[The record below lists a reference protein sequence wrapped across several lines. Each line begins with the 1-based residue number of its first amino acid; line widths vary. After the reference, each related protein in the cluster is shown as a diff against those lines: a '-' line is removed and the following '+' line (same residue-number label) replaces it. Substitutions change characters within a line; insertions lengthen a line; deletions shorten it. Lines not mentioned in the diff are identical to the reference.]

1 MENNIHNLSERDH
14 EKITTAIRAA
24 EKKTSGE
31 VYAVVAHQSDDYF
44 FVSGFMAGVWSLV
57 LGLIVALVLPDIRA
71 IELAIALIAALAS
84 FLLVFHFFPEWRLLF
99 VPKSLAYRRAS
110 GNAVRQFL
118 AHGIHATSDR
128 SGILIFVSL
137 AERYAEVV
145 ADEGINSKVSQ
156 DQWNDMVATLTSHAA
171 KGELSDGYLLAIEQA
186 GELLAANFPPVKGQ
200 KSELDDRLVEI

>member
-1 MENNIHNLSERDH
+1 MKQDIHILSARDH
-14 EKITTAIRAA
+14 ENITAAIRAA

-31 VYAVVAHQSDDYF
+31 IYAVVAHQSDDYF
-44 FVSGFMAGVWSLV
+44 FVSGFIAGVWSLV
-57 LGLIVALVLPDIRA
+57 LGLFVALVLPEIRA
-71 IELAIALIAALAS
+71 IELAIALVASLAS

-99 VPKSLAYRRAS
+99 VPKSLGYRRAS
-110 GNAVRQFL
+110 ANAVRQFL

-145 ADEGINSKVSQ
+145 ADEGINSKVPQ
-156 DQWNDMVATLTSHAA
+156 EEWNEMVATLTEHAA
-171 KGELSDGYLLAIEQA
+171 KGELAAGYLEAIEQA
-186 GELLAANFPPVKGQ
+186 GELLASNFPPVKGQ

>member
-1 MENNIHNLSERDH
+1 MEQDIHNLSARDH
-14 EKITTAIRAA
+14 ENITAAIRAA

-31 VYAVVAHQSDDYF
+31 IYAVVAHQSDDYF
-44 FVSGFMAGVWSLV
+44 FVSGFIAAVWTLV
-57 LGLIVALVLPDIRA
+57 LGLIVALVLPEIRA
-71 IELAIALIAALAS
+71 IELAIALAASLAS

-99 VPKSLAYRRAS
+99 VPKSLGYRRAS

-145 ADEGINSKVSQ
+145 ADEGINAQVPQ
-156 DQWNDMVATLTSHAA
+156 EEWNEMVATLTQHAA
-171 KGELSDGYLLAIEQA
+171 KGELAAGYLQAIEQA
-186 GELLAANFPPVKGQ
+186 GELLAAHFPPIKGQ

>member
-1 MENNIHNLSERDH
+1 MEQNIYNLSTRDH
-14 EKITTAIRAA
+14 EQITDAIRAA

-31 VYAVVAHQSDDYF
+31 IFAVVAHQSDDYF
-44 FVSGFMAGVWSLV
+44 FVAGFIAAVWSLV
-57 LGLIVALVLPDIRA
+57 LGLIVALVLPDLLA
-71 IELAIALIAALAS
+71 IELFMALIAAFAS

-99 VPKSLAYRRAS
+99 VPKSLGYRRAS

-145 ADEGINSKVSQ
+145 ADEGINSKVPQ
-156 DQWNDMVATLTSHAA
+156 EAWNEMVATLTQHAA
-171 KGELSDGYLLAIEQA
+171 KGELSAGYLLAIEQA
-186 GELLAANFPPVKGQ
+186 GELLAAHFPPTKGQ

>member
-1 MENNIHNLSERDH
+1 MKQDIHILSASDH
-14 EKITTAIRAA
+14 ENITAAIRAA

-31 VYAVVAHQSDDYF
+31 IYAVVAHQSDDYF
-44 FVSGFMAGVWSLV
+44 FVSGFIAGVWSLV
-57 LGLIVALVLPDIRA
+57 LGLIVSLALPDIRA
-71 IELAIALIAALAS
+71 IELAIALVASLAS

-99 VPKSLAYRRAS
+99 VPKSLGYRRAS
-110 GNAVRQFL
+110 ANAVRQFL

-145 ADEGINSKVSQ
+145 ADEGINSKVPQ
-156 DQWNDMVATLTSHAA
+156 EEWNEMVATLTKHAA
-171 KGELSDGYLLAIEQA
+171 KGELAAGYLEAIEQA
-186 GELLAANFPPVKGQ
+186 GALLASNFPPVKGQ

>member
-1 MENNIHNLSERDH
+1 MEQNTHNLSARDH
-14 EKITTAIRAA
+14 EDITAAIRLA

-31 VYAVVAHQSDDYF
+31 IYAVVAHQSDDYF

-57 LGLIVALVLPDIRA
+57 LGVIVALVLPDIRA
-71 IELAIALIAALAS
+71 IELALALVASLTS
-84 FLLVFHFFPEWRLLF
+84 FLLAFHFFPEWRLLF
-99 VPKSLAYRRAS
+99 VPKSLGYRRAS

-145 ADEGINSKVSQ
+145 ADEGINSKVAQ
-156 DQWNDMVATLTSHAA
+156 DEWNEMVATLTQHAA
-171 KGELSDGYLLAIEQA
+171 KGELAAGYLKAIDQA
-186 GELLAANFPPVKGQ
+186 GDLLAANFPPVKGQ
-200 KSELDDRLVEI
+200 NSELDDRLVEI

>member
-1 MENNIHNLSERDH
+1 MEQNMHNLSVSDH
-14 EKITTAIRAA
+14 EKITQAIRTA

-31 VYAVVAHQSDDYF
+31 IYAVVAHRSDDYF
-44 FVSGFMAGVWSLV
+44 FVAGFMAGLWSVVFGILV
-57 LGLIVALVLPDIRA
+57 AVIMPEIPALY
-71 IELAIALIAALAS
+71 LAIAQLASLTS
-84 FLLVFHFFPEWRLLF
+84 FLLVFHYFPEWRMLF

-128 SGILIFVSL
+128 SGILVFVSL

-145 ADEGINSKVSQ
+145 ADEGINLKVGQ
-156 DQWNDMVATLTSHAA
+156 EEWDDMVATLTSHAA
-171 KGELSDGYLLAIEQA
+171 KGELAEGYLLAIEQA
-186 GELLAANFPPVKGQ
+186 GELLAANFPPIKGQ